1 MTLRIAAVLCAF
13 VVMSAACTDADS
25 FSTTTLDPST
35 TTPVSTV
42 APTTA
47 VATTTTLP
55 PETTT
60 TTTTTPVFALS
71 GRVTTPSGEPLPGA
85 IVTAPGGATIAVDSD
100 GRFHLEGVSAGEVV
114 VERPAWLPTTFVFT
128 GEPPEPVSLEPR
140 IVRGLRVSRYVAM
153 EPEEFAAL
161 VELAATTVVNTLVF
175 DTKDET
181 GEVLYE
187 TSVEEAHD
195 LGAVKPM
202 YDPTEAL
209 AAAKAEGLYT
219 ITRIVTFEDRIKSGL
234 DAEAKLAGWWIDPMN
249 ETNWEYPL
257 ALAVEACGLGFDEI
271 QFDYVRFPTGRAAA
285 AASAKRS
292 LTQDERVGAIAS
304 FLARARETLH
314 PLGCAVSAD
323 IFGIVLSSPT
333 DEGIGQRPEEL
344 SQVVD
349 ALSPMIYPSHYSPG
363 WLGFTEP
370 NDHPGPVVSGALD
383 DGSPRFEGPALMR
396 PWLQAF
402 YYSAAQIR
410 TEIEVAE
417 ARGFGWI
424 LWNAAGS
431 YPRSALTEEEAASE
445 GADE

>member
-1 MTLRIAAVLCAF
+1 
-13 VVMSAACTDADS
+13 MSAACTDAGS
-25 FSTTTLDPST
+25 SSLTTLGPST
-35 TTPVSTV
+35 TTPASTI
-42 APTTA
+42 APTTT

-60 TTTTTPVFALS
+60 TTTTTPLFVLS
-71 GRVTTPSGEPLPGA
+71 GTVTTPSGEPLPGA
-85 IVTAPGGATIAVDSD
+85 IVTAPGGATIAVDSE
-100 GRFHLEGVSAGEVV
+100 GRFHLEGVLAGEVV
-114 VERPAWLPTTFVFT
+114 VERPAWLPTTFDFT
-128 GEPPEPVSLEPR
+128 GAPPEPISLEPR

-161 VELAATTVVNTLVF
+161 VELAATTVVNALVF

-187 TSVEEAHD
+187 TSVKEAHD

-234 DAEAKLAGWWIDPMN
+234 DEAAKLAGWWIDPMN
-249 ETNWEYPL
+249 EANWEYPL
-257 ALAVEACGLGFDEI
+257 ALAVEACELGFDEI

-314 PLGCAVSAD
+314 PDVRCPPTSLG
-323 IFGIVLSSPT
+323 
-333 DEGIGQRPEEL
+333 
-344 SQVVD
+344 
-349 ALSPMIYPSHYSPG
+349 
-363 WLGFTEP
+363 
-370 NDHPGPVVSGALD
+370 
-383 DGSPRFEGPALMR
+383 
-396 PWLQAF
+396 
-402 YYSAAQIR
+402 
-410 TEIEVAE
+410 
-417 ARGFGWI
+417 
-424 LWNAAGS
+424 
-431 YPRSALTEEEAASE
+431 
-445 GADE
+445 